1 MAFTRGR
8 LFETKMKTRKNVSLK
23 VALMMLV
30 LLFSFMTSTAQT
42 KKNNMVFDVVEVMPQ
57 FPGGQ
62 IAMLKYIME
71 NIKYPKQIM
80 EEGIQGRVTVS
91 FIVEKDGRVSNVR
104 LLRSVQSAL
113 DKEAIRVVKSMPK
126 WTPGKQNGK
135 PVRVRF
141 NLPVMFKLN

>member
-1 MAFTRGR
+1 
-8 LFETKMKTRKNVSLK
+8 MKTRKNVSLK

-42 KKNNMVFDVVEVMPQ
+42 KKNDMVFDVVEVMPQ

-71 NIKYPKQIM
+71 NIKYPKQAM
-80 EEGIQGRVTVS
+80 KEGIQGRVTVR
-91 FIVEKDGRVSNVR
+91 FIVEKDGSISDVKPILSVHP
-104 LLRSVQSAL
+104 LLN
-113 DKEAIRVVKSMPK
+113 KEAVRVVESMPK
-126 WTPGKQNGK
+126 WSPGKQNGK

-141 NLPVMFKLN
+141 NIPVMFKLN

>member
-1 MAFTRGR
+1 
-8 LFETKMKTRKNVSLK
+8 MKTRKNVSLK

-62 IAMLKYIME
+62 IAMLQYIMK
-71 NIKYPKQIM
+71 NIKYPEQAMK
-80 EEGIQGRVTVS
+80 EGIQGRVAVR
-91 FIVEKDGRVSNVR
+91 FIVEKDGSISDVKPILSVHP
-104 LLRSVQSAL
+104 LLN
-113 DKEAIRVVKSMPK
+113 KEAVRVVESMPK

-141 NLPVMFKLN
+141 NVPVMFKLN

>member
-1 MAFTRGR
+1 
-8 LFETKMKTRKNVSLK
+8 MKTRKNVSLK

-42 KKNNMVFDVVEVMPQ
+42 KKNNMVYDVVEVMPQ

-62 IAMLKYIME
+62 IAMMKYIME

-80 EEGIQGRVTVS
+80 EEGIQGRVTVI
-91 FIVEKDGRVSNVR
+91 FIVEKDVRVSNVR
-104 LLRSVQSAL
+104 LLRSVQPSL

-126 WTPGKQNGK
+126 WTPGKHNGK

>member
-1 MAFTRGR
+1 
-8 LFETKMKTRKNVSLK
+8 
-23 VALMMLV
+23 MLV

-42 KKNNMVFDVVEVMPQ
+42 KKNDMVFDVVEVMPQ

-71 NIKYPKQIM
+71 NIKYPEQAMK
-80 EEGIQGRVTVS
+80 EGIQGRVAVR
-91 FIVEKDGRVSNVR
+91 FIVEKDGSISDVKPILSVHP
-104 LLRSVQSAL
+104 LLN
-113 DKEAIRVVKSMPK
+113 KEAVRVVESMPK

-141 NLPVMFKLN
+141 NVPVMFKLN